1 MLQQIEGSQ
10 AVAQTIAYCRPE
22 VICAYP
28 ISPQTHIVE
37 KLSQIVKKGELGSS
51 QFINVESEFAAMSV
65 CIGASAAGAR
75 TYTATASQGLLY
87 MAEPVYNVY
96 TGELGGTVTPT
107 AAQLGLEP
115 PRFCAECGRRM
126 VVQVRPDG
134 WRARCS
140 RHGEV
145 DSADIEAQR

>member
-1 MLQQIEGSQ
+1 M
-10 AVAQTIAYCRPE
+10 ARD
-22 VICAYP
+22 
-28 ISPQTHIVE
+28 
-37 KLSQIVKKGELGSS
+37 LGAP
-51 QFINVESEFAAMSV
+51 V
-65 CIGASAAGAR
+65 SAG
-75 TYTATASQGLLY
+75 
-87 MAEPVYNVY
+87 VYNVY
-96 TGELGGTVTPT
+96 TGAYTGDLGGTAVPT

-145 DSADIEAQR
+145 DSVDLETQR